1 MLTIFT
7 PTYNRAHLLPR
18 LYKSLQHQDCFD
30 FEWLVIN
37 DGSTDNTEEL
47 FSEWLKLDNSFPIRY
62 FKVNNGGKQRAI
74 NKALELAE
82 GEYFFIV
89 DSDDML
95 VPDAVSFVLD
105 SFQTLPSDNSFIG
118 ISGVK
123 GDLDGMPLHRI
134 PQIDPETGFI
144 DAHNI
149 ERPKYGLQADMAE
162 AFFTAKLKK
171 YCFPVWK
178 GEKFVPEA
186 VVWDQ
191 MALDGYKLRWF
202 DKVTYLCEYQPDG
215 LTNSS
220 WRLLKN
226 NPMGYA
232 QLFNIKLLSAQ
243 GYKSRFNLIL
253 QFLSCCILAGEYRY
267 IGKCHNKMAAYFLF
281 PLGWLLSI
289 RRKNQLQKYCDE

>member
-18 LYKSLQHQDCFD
+18 LYESIQHQDCFD

-47 FSEWLKLDNSFPIRY
+47 FIEWEKHDNPFPIRY
-62 FKVNNGGKQRAI
+62 YRVDNGGKQRAI
-74 NKALELAE
+74 NKALELAR

-95 VPDAVSFVLD
+95 VPEAVSFVLD
-105 SFQTLPSDNSFIG
+105 SFQTLTNDNSFIG

-123 GDLDGMPLHRI
+123 GDLEGKPLYRTPNI
-134 PQIDPETGFI
+134 DPQIGFR
-144 DAHNI
+144 DATNL
-149 ERPKYGLQADMAE
+149 ERPRYGLQADMAE
-162 AFFTAKLKK
+162 VFFTEKLRK
-171 YCFPVWK
+171 YSFIVWK

-202 DKVTYLCEYQPDG
+202 DKITYLCEYQPDG

-232 QLFNIKLLSAQ
+232 QLFNIKLQSTQ
-243 GYKSRFNLIL
+243 GLKCRLNLIL
-253 QFLSCCILAGEYRY
+253 QYISCCCLAKEYSY
-267 IGKCHNKMAAYFLF
+267 IVKCHNRKAACLLF
-281 PLGWLLSI
+281 PIGYLLSI
-289 RRKNQLQKYCDE
+289 RRKKQFQKYCDV